1 MDYDRWL
8 LNQADAYEE
17 TKVGYRSNVIIELV
31 GKTEDVMVV
40 LNTYK
45 MTETPQD
52 IVAANHIL
60 ETGVYKPEFYVHERE
75 EDIRMV
81 WSFDDVKWY
90 TESANAYNRLAEL
103 VDEMTAG
110 EAKLDV
116 ALYLTRTGE
125 DATDIESNATG
136 YATNEHHSVAY
147 AYSGI
152 NLDLPQDTKA
162 DFATFKPKG
171 VTSE

>member
-31 GKTEDVMVV
+31 GKTDDVMVV

-45 MTETPQD
+45 MSETPQD
-52 IVAANHIL
+52 IEAANHIL
-60 ETGVYKPEFYVHERE
+60 ETGVYKPEFMVQEGGEH
-75 EDIRMV
+75 IRMV
-81 WSFDDVKWY
+81 WRFDDVKWY

-103 VDEMTAG
+103 VDEMASG
-110 EAKLDV
+110 ETELDV
-116 ALYLTRTGE
+116 ALFLTRTGE
-125 DATDIESNATG
+125 DATDIELSRIGNLT
-136 YATNEHHSVAY
+136 EHDSIAY
-147 AYSGI
+147 VYSGI
-152 NLDLPQDTKA
+152 NLDMPADTIA

>member
-17 TKVGYRSNVIIELV
+17 TKVGYRSNVIIEMV

-60 ETGVYKPEFYVHERE
+60 ETGVYKPEFMVHETDE
-75 EDIRMV
+75 HIRMV

-90 TESANAYNRLAEL
+90 TESANAYDRLAEL

-110 EAKLDV
+110 ETKLDV

-125 DATDIESNATG
+125 DANDIENGCAG
-136 YATNEHHSVAY
+136 NRDEHDSVAY

-152 NLDLPQDTKA
+152 NLDMPQDTIA

-171 VTSE
+171 ATVE